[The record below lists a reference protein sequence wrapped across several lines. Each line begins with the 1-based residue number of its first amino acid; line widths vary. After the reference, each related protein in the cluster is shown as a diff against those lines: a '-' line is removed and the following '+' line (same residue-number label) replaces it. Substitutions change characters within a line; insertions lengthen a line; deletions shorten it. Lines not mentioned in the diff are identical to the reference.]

1 MGVFRDLID
10 TARAILAG
18 PQPTAETP
26 APAAA
31 PRPRP
36 RTAVDA
42 LARQLRAEFPDGI
55 DAPTLWDR
63 CEAAGLD
70 MADVD
75 RAIDEQTYA
84 AERAAQVTPS
94 KLDPAALAVVDL
106 TGIDAVRMRI
116 KGITYALHDNER
128 ARFGGTDYLLV
139 REPNNAHDPHAIAVY
154 GRGRRVGYVAAS
166 RAAALA
172 PLLDS
177 LEGDAFLVGGAV
189 VTEGRT
195 PRLWVDVPRVP
206 ALRAFT
212 RPS

>member
-1 MGVFRDLID
+1 MGIFRDLID
-10 TARAILAG
+10 TTRAILAG
-18 PQPTAETP
+18 PQSAAEAP

-31 PRPRP
+31 PRPGP
-36 RTAVDA
+36 RVTVDA
-42 LARQLRAEFPDGI
+42 FARQLRAEFPDGV

-63 CEAAGLD
+63 CEAVGLD

-84 AERAAQVTPS
+84 AERAAQVNPS
-94 KLDPAALAVVDL
+94 QVDPAALTVVDL
-106 TGIDAVRMRI
+106 TGIDAVRMRV
-116 KGITYALHDNER
+116 KGITFALHDNER
-128 ARFGGTDYLLV
+128 ARFGGTEYLLV
-139 REPNNAHDPHAIAVY
+139 REPGNAHDPHAIAVY

-177 LEGDAFLVGGAV
+177 LEGDAFRVGGAV

-206 ALRAFT
+206 ALRAFA
-212 RPS
+212 RSR